1 MIFFSH
7 FFHYKIILLIAIAA
21 FIPISAS
28 AESEHNED
36 SAQTLGWV
44 SIGTG
49 IVANLLFVGFN
60 AIKKFPL
67 LKVGIGGEIS
77 KVGGSMYKPM
87 LNFHIML
94 NSIGFFAGMS
104 HGLMFLR
111 GLDSISLSLA
121 IVMIFSMISGI
132 ILKFESD
139 RNLIFFGRLVH
150 GQVILSILLI
160 VLITL
165 HIVSM
170 SGDFD

>member
-1 MIFFSH
+1 MIFLSH
-7 FFHYKIILLIAIAA
+7 LLPYKIIFLIAITTLL
-21 FIPISAS
+21 PISAS
-28 AESEHNED
+28 AESEHKD
-36 SAQTLGWV
+36 GSAQTLGWI

-67 LKVGIGGEIS
+67 LKVGVDGEIS
-77 KVGGSMYKPM
+77 KAGVSMYKSM

-104 HGLMFLR
+104 HGLMLLH

-121 IVMIFSMISGI
+121 IVMVFSMISGI

-139 RNLIFFGRLVH
+139 RNLKFFGRLVH

-165 HIVSM
+165 HVVSM
-170 SGDFD
+170 GEDFD

>member
-7 FFHYKIILLIAIAA
+7 FLHYNIIVLIAIVML
-21 FIPISAS
+21 FPISAS
-28 AESEHNED
+28 AESEHND
-36 SAQTLGWV
+36 GSAQTLGWV

-60 AIKKFPL
+60 AIKNFPL
-67 LKVGIGGEIS
+67 LKVGIGSEIS
-77 KVGGSMYKPM
+77 KAGVSMYKPM

-104 HGLMFLR
+104 HGLLLLR
-111 GLDSISLSLA
+111 GIDSVSLSLA
-121 IVMIFSMISGI
+121 LVMIFSMISGI

-139 RNLIFFGRLVH
+139 RNLKFFGRLVH

-165 HIVSM
+165 HVVSM
-170 SGDFD
+170 GGDLD

>member
-1 MIFFSH
+1 MLF
-7 FFHYKIILLIAIAA
+7 
-21 FIPISAS
+21 PISVF
-28 AESEHNED
+28 AESEHND
-36 SAQTLGWV
+36 GAAQKLGWV

-67 LKVGIGGEIS
+67 LKVGVGSEIS
-77 KVGGSMYKPM
+77 KTGVSLYKPM

-104 HGLMFLR
+104 HGLILLR

-121 IVMIFSMISGI
+121 IVMVFSMISGI

-139 RNLIFFGRLVH
+139 RNLKFFGRLVH

-165 HIVSM
+165 HVVSM
-170 SGDFD
+170 GEDFD

>member
-1 MIFFSH
+1 MIFFPH
-7 FFHYKIILLIAIAA
+7 FFHYKILFLIAMAMLV
-21 FIPISAS
+21 PISAS
-28 AESEHNED
+28 AESEYD
-36 SAQTLGWV
+36 DGSAQTLGWV

-60 AIKKFPL
+60 AIKKLPL
-67 LKVGIGGEIS
+67 LKVGIGSEIS
-77 KVGGSMYKPM
+77 KAGVSMYRPM

-104 HGLMFLR
+104 HGLMLLP

-121 IVMIFSMISGI
+121 LVMIFSMISGI

-139 RNLIFFGRLVH
+139 RNLKFFGRLVH

-165 HIVSM
+165 HVVSM
-170 SGDFD
+170 GGDFD

>member
-1 MIFFSH
+1 ML
-7 FFHYKIILLIAIAA
+7 LLIAIAT

-28 AESEHNED
+28 AESEHSEG

-49 IVANLLFVGFN
+49 IVANLLFVSFN
-60 AIKKFPL
+60 AIKKFPI
-67 LKVGIGGEIS
+67 LKVGIGSEIS
-77 KVGGSMYKPM
+77 KAGVSMYKPM

-94 NSIGFFAGMS
+94 NTIGFFAGVS
-104 HGLMFLR
+104 HGLMLLR

-121 IVMIFSMISGI
+121 IIMIFSMISGI

-139 RNLIFFGRLVH
+139 RNLKFFGRLVH

-165 HIVSM
+165 HVTVM
-170 SGDFD
+170 DRDFD